1 MKFGPR
7 TLNFERAAGASNLAP
22 MFLYQHDNRYYAQAN
37 PGLVEIAAT
46 ELTALGARDPRRTG
60 GGVAFEADLETL
72 YRINYQARLVSRILA
87 PLAEFDCR
95 GPDDLYRGAKAVAW
109 ERIFSPGHTFAVFAN
124 VRSQTLRHSGFAALR
139 VKDAVADRFRERLG
153 RRPDV
158 DPKSPD
164 LWIALH
170 LEADRATVSLDTSGG
185 SLHRRGYRRQTVE
198 APIQETLAAAM
209 VHWSQWDFRRPLVDP
224 MCGSG
229 TLVCEAL
236 MAACRIPSGY
246 LRRRFGFAFLP
257 DYDNRRWGA
266 IKRHADDQIR
276 AVPAGLIQAGDIA
289 PQAVSAARTN
299 LALLPHGEK
308 VRVRRC
314 DLQDW
319 HNLENA
325 LILCNPPY
333 GIRLSR
339 DTDLAGWYAR
349 LGDFLKRRCRGATAL
364 IYFGQR
370 AHLKHIGLRPTWKKP
385 VPSGGLDGRLARF
398 DMY

>member
-1 MKFGPR
+1 
-7 TLNFERAAGASNLAP
+7 
-22 MFLYQHDNRYYAQAN
+22 MFLYQQQHRYFAQAN
-37 PGLVEIAAT
+37 PGLVEIAAG
-46 ELTALGARDPRRTG
+46 ELAALGARHLHLTG
-60 GGVAFEADLETL
+60 GGVEFEADLEGL
-72 YRINYQARLVSRILA
+72 YRINYQARLVSRVLA
-87 PLAEFDCR
+87 PLAQFDCH
-95 GPDDLYRGAKAVAW
+95 GPDDLYRGAKALAW
-109 ERIFSPGHTFAVFAN
+109 ERIFSLHHTFAVFAN

-139 VKDAVADRFRERLG
+139 VKDAVADRFRERYG

-209 VHWSQWDFRRPLVDP
+209 VHWAQWDARRPLVDP

-229 TLVCEAL
+229 TLACEAL
-236 MAACRIPSGY
+236 MAACGIPAGY
-246 LRRRFGFAFLP
+246 LRRRFGFEFLP
-257 DYDNRRWGA
+257 DYDNRRWA
-266 IKRHADDQIR
+266 ALKRRADGQIHAVD
-276 AVPAGLIQAGDIA
+276 PGLIQVGDVA
-289 PQAVSAARTN
+289 VQAVSAARAN
-299 LALLPHGEK
+299 LARLPHGGK
-308 VRVRRC
+308 VRVRCC
-314 DLQDW
+314 DFQDW
-319 HNLENA
+319 QGLENA

-333 GIRLSR
+333 GLRLAR
-339 DTDLAGWYAR
+339 GADLAGWYAR
-349 LGDFLKRRCRGATAL
+349 LGDFLKQRCRGATAL

-370 AHLKHIGLRPTWKKP
+370 GYLKHIGLRPTWKKP